1 MCTQTLNRSVQDIN
15 NYLSTFQLET
25 VQSAFLKGTVSII
38 SSDSPCK
45 DGNAR
50 FTTLPLIALSMII
63 ILKTF
68 YFQLCILYKRD
79 LRISRAGK
87 LIKQTLLT

>member
-38 SSDSPCK
+38 S
-45 DGNAR
+45 R
-50 FTTLPLIALSMII
+50 LSMQRWQCPIHNI
-63 ILKTF
+63 TF
-68 YFQLCILYKRD
+68 NSLVYDYNFENFLFSIVYSLQKRP
-79 LRISRAGK
+79 AHF
-87 LIKQTLLT
+87 